1 MNIIYDGISL
11 LHVST
16 DELSFQSVL
25 WYFTTLHTIVDL
37 QAHKICVFFTSVLGP
52 ALLLAICF
60 FSCCEMRGLRNRFEP
75 FFVYEIVYGSLYD
88 VLS

>member
-37 QAHKICVFFTSVLGP
+37 QAHKICVVFYLGP
-52 ALLLAICF
+52 RSCTPTCYMFFYLL
-60 FSCCEMRGLRNRFEP
+60 
-75 FFVYEIVYGSLYD
+75 
-88 VLS
+88 